1 MLDHEES
8 LSFFDQ
14 LISLPQQQ
22 PLQEQQPQKQSPLQ
36 QSLLNKQPL
45 PDQQQRSFF
54 SIQNANLNPLQSKQ
68 PDRNLF
74 KYFTI

>member
-45 PDQQQRSFF
+45 PDQQQQNLF

-68 PDRNLF
+68 PDRILF
-74 KYFTI
+74 KYFLF

>member
-22 PLQEQQPQKQSPLQ
+22 PPQEQQPQKQSPLQ

-45 PDQQQRSFF
+45 PDQQQPNLF
-54 SIQNANLNPLQSKQ
+54 SIQNANLNPLKSKQ